1 MTEEKEKEG
10 IQMMEMRGIIRMLKV
25 TAGRAEDLVMTGGPI
40 HGSAAGVRQYNAVL
54 KRISNS
60 AFADPELFIPLEED
74 ASFADLGICCEQ
86 LAAYLEGLEEA
97 MEPGARAKKAA
108 PQIMGPVS
116 IKVGDVGELGDL
128 GEIIRQ
134 AIPSWLKGQMD
145 VKVGVSEA
153 VKKEPEAEMNDVES
167 RIAELGA
174 QMQALAERMSRE
186 ELSGD
191 EIRKLADQM
200 RELGQQ
206 QSELAKKH
214 AAIRAPKDA

>member
-1 MTEEKEKEG
+1 MTEEKKKEG
-10 IQMMEMRGIIRMLKV
+10 VQMMEMQGIIGMLKK
-25 TAGRAEDLVMTGGPI
+25 TADRAEDLRITGGSEK
-40 HGSAAGVRQYNAVL
+40 GSVAGVRQYNAVL

-60 AFADPELFIPLEED
+60 AFADPELFTALDED
-74 ASFADLGICCEQ
+74 ANFADLSISCEQ
-86 LAAYLEGLEEA
+86 LAAYLEGVTEA
-97 MEPGARAKKAA
+97 AEPGKAKKAA

-116 IKVGDVGELGDL
+116 IKIGDIGELGDL

-134 AIPSWLKGQMD
+134 SIPSWLKGQMD
-145 VKVGVSEA
+145 VKVSKAE
-153 VKKEPEAEMNDVES
+153 KKEPEAEMNDLES

-214 AAIRAPKDA
+214 AAIHAHNDA

>member
-1 MTEEKEKEG
+1 MTEEKEEKEG
-10 IQMMEMRGIIRMLKV
+10 VQAMEMQGIIGMLKK
-25 TAGRAEDLVMTGGPI
+25 TADSAEHLMMIGGQVK
-40 HGSAAGVRQYNAVL
+40 GSAAGVRQYNAVL
-54 KRISNS
+54 KRLKN
-60 AFADPELFIPLEED
+60 FVLADPELFTPLEED
-74 ASFADLGICCEQ
+74 ASFADLGIACEQ
-86 LAAYLEGLEEA
+86 LAAYLEGMTEA
-97 MEPGARAKKAA
+97 AEPGKAKKAA

-116 IKVGDVGELGDL
+116 IKIGDVGDLGDL
-128 GEIIRQ
+128 GEVIRQ
-134 AIPSWLKGQMD
+134 AMPSWLKGQMD
-145 VKVGVSEA
+145 VKISKAE
-153 VKKEPEAEMNDVES
+153 KKEPKAEMNDLES

-214 AAIRAPKDA
+214 AAIRAPKDK

>member
-1 MTEEKEKEG
+1 MTEEKKKEG
-10 IQMMEMRGIIRMLKV
+10 VQMMEMQGIIGMLKK
-25 TAGRAEDLVMTGGPI
+25 TADRAEDLRITGGSEK
-40 HGSAAGVRQYNAVL
+40 GSVAGVRQYNAVL

-60 AFADPELFIPLEED
+60 AFADPELFTALDED
-74 ASFADLGICCEQ
+74 ANFADLSISCEQ
-86 LAAYLEGLEEA
+86 LAAYLEGVTEA
-97 MEPGARAKKAA
+97 AEPGKAKKAA

-116 IKVGDVGELGDL
+116 IKIGDVGELGDL

-134 AIPSWLKGQMD
+134 AMPSWLKGQMD
-145 VKVGVSEA
+145 VKIGVSEA
-153 VKKEPEAEMNDVES
+153 EKKEPEAEMNDLES

-174 QMQALAERMSRE
+174 QMQALAESMSRE
-186 ELSGD
+186 ELSSD

>member
-10 IQMMEMRGIIRMLKV
+10 VQMMEMQGIIGMLKK
-25 TAGRAEDLVMTGGPI
+25 TAERAEDLRMTGGQEK
-40 HGSAAGVRQYNAVL
+40 GSVAGVRQYNAVL

-60 AFADPELFIPLEED
+60 AFADPELFTALDED

-86 LAAYLEGLEEA
+86 LAAYLEGMTEA
-97 MEPGARAKKAA
+97 AEPDKAKKAA

-116 IKVGDVGELGDL
+116 INIADLDDLSDL
-128 GEIIRQ
+128 GEIVRK

-153 VKKEPEAEMNDVES
+153 VKKEPEAEMNDLES

-186 ELSGD
+186 EMSSD

-206 QSELAKKH
+206 QSELVKKH